1 MVAVLQALKEVVA
14 GEGLTVTPTSLFA
27 AAMSALEK
35 PETQASAQVRKVEA
49 GSWAGWANGGA

>member
-27 AAMSALEK
+27 AVMSALEK
-35 PETQASAQVRKVEA
+35 SETQASAQVSRTRA
-49 GSWAGWANGGA
+49 GSWAGWIGER